1 MVARNVASVH
11 DRTGADPT
19 SLSRPG
25 GVRVYSAGV
34 TTTDQDAPAA
44 PSEAPSDPER
54 DPHGERPTRDRRRE
68 LIETLVVFAAVTFA
82 CAILWQA
89 QRIPLVKRFLHDA
102 IAALFLIVPTL
113 LIMRRNEDFA
123 DYGLVAQPVGQGLL
137 YFGGLAAVVFPLF
150 TVGFLVYYRTI
161 CGWRAAGHTLP
172 RVYDLLCPAFV
183 GSWRKMH
190 PRLDRR
196 FAWLAAAWLA
206 VVALPEEYFFR
217 GYIQTKLERVY
228 PPRRRI
234 LGGGVG
240 LALVLASILFALGHV
255 LVDFNA
261 LRLAVFFPSLV
272 FGWLRSA
279 TGSILASVLFHASS
293 NLISDFLH
301 RSFF

>member
-1 MVARNVASVH
+1 M
-11 DRTGADPT
+11 
-19 SLSRPG
+19 
-25 GVRVYSAGV
+25 RVYSAGV
-34 TTTDQDAPAA
+34 TT
-44 PSEAPSDPER
+44 SEQPGPSDPRE
-54 DPHGERPTRDRRRE
+54 DPDAVDRAGGKSRKGGAASPRRE
-68 LIETLVVFAAVTFA
+68 LVESLVVFAAVTLA
-82 CAILWQA
+82 CAILWQL

-123 DYGLVAQPVGQGLL
+123 VYGLVAQPVGRGLL
-137 YFGGLAAVVFPLF
+137 YFAGLAAVVFPLF
-150 TVGFLVYYRTI
+150 TVGFVFYYRTV
-161 CGWRAAGHTLP
+161 CGWRAAGQALP

-196 FAWLAAAWLA
+196 FAWLAAAQLA

-217 GYIQTKLERVY
+217 GYLQTKLERVY

-255 LVDFNA
+255 LVDFNP